1 MKESESQEKCG
12 SSMKRKRVLGPGV
25 YFSSFDSKRLTPGLD
40 NTRLFMRLTAGA
52 GT

>member
-1 MKESESQEKCG
+1 MSQPKEAVPNEKI
-12 SSMKRKRVLGPGV
+12 KRVLGPGV